1 MNPPDHEPDDP
12 DLDAAL
18 SQLSRTM
25 APSEGYAE
33 RVLGELRAHGVVR
46 PAPHRLPRMLI
57 AAAWFLAGVGTG
69 AAALSMMR
77 RAPTD
82 AAPMIAASPSIATS
96 SPAEPVQWY

>member
-1 MNPPDHEPDDP
+1 MNPHDREPDDP

-25 APSEGYAE
+25 APSEGYAD
-33 RVLGELRAHGVVR
+33 RVLGELRTHGVTR
-46 PAPHRLPRMLI
+46 PAPRPARMLI

-77 RAPTD
+77 KGPTD
-82 AAPMIAASPSIATS
+82 VAPMVAAAADIATS
-96 SPAEPVQWY
+96 TPGEPVQWY